1 MHNHLIA
8 LFHLIIIIITI
19 HATILTSPPGKLGAL
34 LVLQYLSSLASTSPF
49 GPRQFSWW
57 ALYALVQK
65 KEISEVDPFNP
76 PIYIRIPVL
85 AQKVGDVGT
94 KYRPKIMQN
103 IKQTLHTTEYQPS
116 TSTENRWY
124 TTL

>member
-1 MHNHLIA
+1 MHSWFCNTCLPWPQHR
-8 LFHLIIIIITI
+8 
-19 HATILTSPPGKLGAL
+19 L
-34 LVLQYLSSLASTSPF
+34 LDLASSH
-49 GPRQFSWW
+49 GGHCMHW
-57 ALYALVQK
+57 YKK

-94 KYRPKIMQN
+94 KYRPKIMQS
-103 IKQTLHTTEYQPS
+103 IKQILHTTEYQPR
-116 TSTENRWY
+116 TSTENRRY